1 MSPVGTHRVDEL
13 AARKQPVPRALPGTA
28 DRPRPGVSGESPK
41 RKRVRRPVR
50 HWRRAIVG
58 FVRTKRGRWTVLGV
72 VCVAALILGMLAEG
86 FFSSPA
92 PAVSVPGG
100 IDNGLSTPPASP
112 LASKAPK
119 KHNGGSGK
127 NQLVTNPVQRLRNV
141 LPDNPLNHLNTGEI
155 HQVTIEAHSSGP
167 MAVVGYLVPTGLGS
181 TYGSIHG
188 RRSWST
194 TEQALGGGYLAAMYL
209 QTDKSGR
216 PITCTVTVDGKVT
229 STQTTSGSYGRA
241 LCLG

>member
-1 MSPVGTHRVDEL
+1 MGTHRVDEL
-13 AARKQPVPRALPGTA
+13 AARKQPVPRALPATA
-28 DRPRPGVSGESPK
+28 DRPRPNPSGEPPK
-41 RKRVRRPVR
+41 RKRLRRPRR
-50 HWRRAIVG
+50 HWRRAVVG
-58 FVRTKRGRWTVLGV
+58 FVRSKRGRWTLVAV
-72 VCVAALILGMLAEG
+72 VCAAALILGMLAEG

-92 PAVSVPGG
+92 PAISAP
-100 IDNGLSTPPASP
+100 DGLSSSSTPPASP
-112 LASKAPK
+112 LASKSPK
-119 KHNGGSGK
+119 KQGADGK
-127 NQLVTNPVQRLRNV
+127 DRLVTNPVQQLRRV
-141 LPDNPLNHLNTGEI
+141 LPDNPLNHLKTGEI
-155 HQVTIEAHSSGP
+155 HEVTISAHSSGP

-188 RRSWST
+188 RNSWST